1 MYLYQPGRKP
11 SRQFRYDIMM
21 FGPDPHGEPMALQLA
36 LTTDECS
43 HPRRAVD
50 VVGRIMCSESV
61 PMVNATAIVVANR
74 TGTGP
79 QQIYLGMTNNDGT
92 YRETAFIG
100 YGTRGYEVLD
110 MVLMFVNT
118 CGDKVGQRHMRKCRK
133 MGRRKAPQLF
143 FLKTWK
149 YHARQEALH
158 CQCQRNFE
166 AKIGQT

>member
-118 CGDKVGQRHMRKCRK
+118 CGDKNPLPHYAACTKIPMDYAYAYEEEYPARKFSFN
-133 MGRRKAPQLF
+133 AQVD
-143 FLKTWK
+143 
-149 YHARQEALH
+149 
-158 CQCQRNFE
+158 
-166 AKIGQT
+166 IGNHSCNEMEEIF